1 MNVFSCRSLHLVLS
15 LFFLPMVVVYAVT
28 GLLYL
33 AGTDENFTSTV
44 TVHELDGTDRPPY
57 EASLRELE
65 RRGATLPEG
74 KVRPFKGNYVLGP
87 LTDDHVLL
95 IRKGDALR
103 AEMVSPGVYSK
114 LLLVHKG
121 KAGWWFTFLGGGPL
135 FPCWRLM

>member
-1 MNVFSCRSLHLVLS
+1 MNVFSSRSLHLVLS

-87 LTDDHVLL
+87 LTNDHVLFL
-95 IRKGDALR
+95 RKGNALR
-103 AEMVSPGVYSK
+103 GKVVSPGMY
-114 LLLVHKG
+114 
-121 KAGWWFTFLGGGPL
+121 P
-135 FPCWRLM
+135 

>member
-1 MNVFSCRSLHLVLS
+1 
-15 LFFLPMVVVYAVT
+15 MVVVYAVT

-74 KVRPFKGNYVLGP
+74 KVRPFKGITCWVRWTN
-87 LTDDHVLL
+87 DHVLF
-95 IRKGDALR
+95 IRKGTRSARRWCLR
-103 AEMVSPGVYSK
+103 ACIPSCCWCIRGRPDGG
-114 LLLVHKG
+114 LLSWDG
-121 KAGWWFTFLGGGPL
+121 APP